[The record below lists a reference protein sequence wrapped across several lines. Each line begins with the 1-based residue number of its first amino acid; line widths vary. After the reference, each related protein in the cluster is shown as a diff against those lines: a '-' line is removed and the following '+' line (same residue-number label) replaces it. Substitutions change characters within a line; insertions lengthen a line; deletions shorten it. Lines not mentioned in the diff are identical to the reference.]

1 MAPKLG
7 YRVLGA
13 SAAERCLVAQN
24 CPTPQPAAYFSSL
37 TVMYPIQIERR
48 VIAPSAA
55 VWRALSSR
63 AGLALWQADEVRGS
77 VARGEVV
84 TLAWPQLGA
93 ELHLEVAELVPG
105 RRIALQDPSS
115 KLTLELMT
123 GGVRLTHEL
132 MAPPDDIEGMH
143 ASWRLALSQLAHSLE
158 RHPGCVRHSEWV
170 SCSLPVSAAQ
180 VHSLMVVPELAA
192 RWLWTGQLG
201 DEGSQAE
208 LAYAGRA
215 VSGRVL
221 CHTPGRDVS
230 VCWDEH
236 GASTLTVRTLP
247 SPGVSDERIVALVWS
262 RWHPVL
268 ADAEQIQAEGRALR
282 GELAG
287 SLKRLAHLVQHTGRA

>member
-1 MAPKLG
+1 
-7 YRVLGA
+7 
-13 SAAERCLVAQN
+13 
-24 CPTPQPAAYFSSL
+24 
-37 TVMYPIQIERR
+37 MYPIQIERR
-48 VIAPSAA
+48 VIAPGAA

-63 AGLALWQADEVRGS
+63 TGLALWQADEVRGS

-105 RRIALQDPSS
+105 RRITLQDPSS
-115 KLTLELMT
+115 KLILELVT

-132 MAPPDDIEGMH
+132 VIPPDDVEGMH

-158 RHPGCVRHSEWV
+158 RHPGCVRHSEWA

-180 VHSLMVVPELAA
+180 IHSLVTVPELAA
-192 RWLWTGQLG
+192 RWLWTGRLG
-201 DEGSQAE
+201 DEGSHAE
-208 LAYAGRA
+208 LTYGGRA

-230 VCWDEH
+230 VCWEEH

-247 SPGVSDERIVALVWS
+247 SPVSNDERLVALVWS

-268 ADAEQIQAEGRALR
+268 ADASHIREEGRALR
-282 GELAG
+282 SELEG
-287 SLKRLAHLVQHTGRA
+287 SITRLTRLVQQTGRA